1 LIQEKRE
8 KKKGE
13 KSPNVLDHHYLSIDN
28 CHLNINQMSISTI
41 KTLGEFMTDCART
54 THRLSCYTPLP
65 SHAEQ
70 V

>member
-1 LIQEKRE
+1 
-8 KKKGE
+8 
-13 KSPNVLDHHYLSIDN
+13 
-28 CHLNINQMSISTI
+28 MSISTI

-65 SHAEQ
+65 SHATQ